1 MCSLLDL
8 EVSVFAVDGATVV
21 NLVELELELGEGVV
35 EGNITGLSRLAT
47 GQDPAILDAA
57 SLIKNMEIF

>member
-1 MCSLLDL
+1 M
-8 EVSVFAVDGATVV
+8 
-21 NLVELELELGEGVV
+21 NWVELELELGEGVG

-57 SLIKNMEIF
+57 SLITHLEIIFKS